1 MDRIDTIIVWGH
13 GIKYLDKILE
23 YTNEKFEILKIK
35 RYKIKNVKKFIK
47 DVYSFDYA
55 PFWHLKDKTKYLL
68 NVPKEAV
75 FIFIKN
81 LNPNEDY
88 FGEGKFRHRES
99 KTLKNFKEFLRDKFN
114 PYENNKRTH
123 NHIIHATDN
132 PTQTHCLLKMLGYKE
147 GIKIFEE
154 DKFIK
159 LPYYLKGYKKFE
171 IKKIDINSLY
181 GNIVVGKSWDNFD
194 LELTPLSKTPHFLG
208 IKNIEVYQ
216 NYIDKFLGGPL
227 GDYYNKNKYQNLI
240 QNFKYL
246 KDEYKNNYVIVKQ
259 NKDRFVILDGLHRA
273 SILYSQGY
281 KEIIVCQVL

>member
-13 GIKYLDKILE
+13 GIQYLNDILKYTD
-23 YTNEKFEILKIK
+23 EKFEILKVK
-35 RYKIKNVKKFIK
+35 RHKIKNVKKFIK

-68 NVPKEAV
+68 KVPKEAV

-81 LNPNEDY
+81 LNPDEDY
-88 FGEGKFRHRES
+88 FGEGKFRHKES
-99 KTLKNFKEFLRDKFN
+99 KTLKSFKEFLRDKFN

-132 PTQTHCLLKMLGYKE
+132 STQTHCLLKLLGFKE

-159 LPYYLKGYKKFE
+159 LPYYLKGYKNFE
-171 IKKIDINSLY
+171 IKKINMNNLY
-181 GNIVVGKSWDNFD
+181 ANIVKGENWEIFE
-194 LELTPLSKTPHFLG
+194 LELTSLDKTPHYLG
-208 IKNIEVYQ
+208 IQNIEVYQ

-227 GDYYNKNKYQNLI
+227 TDYYNSKRYQKLI
-240 QNFKYL
+240 NNFQYL
-246 KDEYKNNYVIVKQ
+246 QGNFINNYIIVKKID
-259 NKDRFVILDGLHRA
+259 NKFIILDGLHRA
-273 SILYSQGY
+273 SILYSQGH